1 MQSRSVGQRTRRP
14 KWAASTR
21 ITSAAE
27 PLLERVDQEI
37 ETFYSDAAYATW
49 DVREVF
55 VEESSQQTIPPRINA
70 IIEQHDNSKNYR
82 LERDE

>member
-1 MQSRSVGQRTRRP
+1 
-14 KWAASTR
+14 
-21 ITSAAE
+21 
-27 PLLERVDQEI
+27 LERVDQEI

-55 VEESSQQTIPPRINA
+55 VEESIHQTIPPQSNA
-70 IIEQHDNSKNYR
+70 IIEQHGNSKNDP